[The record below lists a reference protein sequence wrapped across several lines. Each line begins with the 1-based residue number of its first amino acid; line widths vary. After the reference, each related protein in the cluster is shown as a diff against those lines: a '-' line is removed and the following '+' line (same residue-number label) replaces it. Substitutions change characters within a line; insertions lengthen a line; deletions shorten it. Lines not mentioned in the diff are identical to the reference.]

1 MTSDIASDY
10 LEAIF
15 RSIHNVEDALKV
27 EELIERLSK
36 YLEN

>member
-15 RSIHNVEDALKV
+15 RSIHSVDDALKA
-27 EELIERLSK
+27 EELVERLSK
-36 YLEN
+36 YLED